1 MFLIQIEKLAYKISE
16 IGHNFNLAHSGGLDG
31 RTYTDHTGMMGN
43 PLYSDDIGAMCFN
56 AAKNW
61 QLGWY
66 DSNAICIDPRVQQ
79 SWYGTMVGIADYDN
93 NPENHPV
100 VVKIETGT
108 ETDQFIAFNRATGV
122 NRQNDE
128 ADNQVTITQSGSNG
142 EWYSQSFLLNTLR
155 AGQEH
160 TILNWNNGQT
170 LHIKVSYINTNPG
183 NEAPGYAEIAVCLGE
198 CTVSSEKPSRNPTK
212 APSISPSARPSLRHS
227 ATPSRD
233 PSSSPSRSPSAR
245 PSLRPSATPSRNPS
259 SYPSAR
265 PIDSPSQSPS
275 EATANGNPN
284 GDIISGPV
292 QFVEMGSDFDGYV
305 TDDNL
310 GRAVAVSKSGL
321 RVAIAT
327 PGGNGG
333 KGDVR
338 VYDWEMSTMTWIQK
352 GTDIS
357 GEKMVNNLG
366 FSMDMNEDGSRI
378 VVGAPETKSDDG
390 LVQVYNFVGG
400 TWSLLGNT
408 IRPSAGSKGHAGFSV
423 TMNNVGDIIAYG
435 APRNNGY
442 RGSVKAFKFDGSS
455 AWEAMGQS
463 LDASGYYSSSGGSIA
478 MSGDGHRLVVGST
491 YGSWFRG
498 SVDVLEYDSNSD
510 QWVSIGNFGGEAYYD
525 RFGSDVDMSE
535 DGKRII
541 VGATA
546 NDNNGSNSGAS
557 QVFEFDASTSTWN
570 QLGQNVLGAGTMDKL
585 GESVAISGDGRRI
598 AISSP
603 KSDENGVLNSGK
615 VALYQYSET
624 DGAWVPLGSE
634 IYGEGIDSRLGEGN
648 GSIAL
653 DRSGQHLVVG
663 AMRGNYYAGRSRV
676 FEALPIP

>member
-1 MFLIQIEKLAYKISE
+1 M
-16 IGHNFNLAHSGGLDG
+16 
-31 RTYTDHTGMMGN
+31 
-43 PLYSDDIGAMCFN
+43 
-56 AAKNW
+56 
-61 QLGWY
+61 
-66 DSNAICIDPRVQQ
+66 
-79 SWYGTMVGIADYDN
+79 
-93 NPENHPV
+93 
-100 VVKIETGT
+100 
-108 ETDQFIAFNRATGV
+108 
-122 NRQNDE
+122 
-128 ADNQVTITQSGSNG
+128 
-142 EWYSQSFLLNTLR
+142 
-155 AGQEH
+155 
-160 TILNWNNGQT
+160 
-170 LHIKVSYINTNPG
+170 
-183 NEAPGYAEIAVCLGE
+183 
-198 CTVSSEKPSRNPTK
+198 
-212 APSISPSARPSLRHS
+212 
-227 ATPSRD
+227 
-233 PSSSPSRSPSAR
+233 
-245 PSLRPSATPSRNPS
+245 
-259 SYPSAR
+259 
-265 PIDSPSQSPS
+265 
-275 EATANGNPN
+275 ANGNPN

-292 QFVEMGSDFDGYV
+292 QFVEMGPDFDGYV

-310 GRAVAVSKSGL
+310 GHAVAVSKSGL
-321 RVAIAT
+321 RVAIAA

-333 KGDVR
+333 KGDIR

-352 GTDIS
+352 GTDIL
-357 GEKMVNNLG
+357 GGNMVNNLG

-435 APRNNGY
+435 APRYNGY
-442 RGSVKAFKFDGSS
+442 RGSVKAFKFDGST
-455 AWEAMGQS
+455 WGAMGQS
-463 LDASGYYSSSGGSIA
+463 LDATGYYTSAGGSIA
-478 MSGDGHRLVVGST
+478 MSGDGHRLVIGSA

-535 DGKRII
+535 DGTRII
-541 VGATA
+541 VGAKA

-557 QVFEFDASTSTWN
+557 QVFEYDASTSTWN
-570 QLGQNVLGAGTMDKL
+570 QLGQNVHGAGTSDKL

-624 DGAWVPLGSE
+624 DGAWVPFGSE

-653 DRSGQHLVVG
+653 DRNGQHLVVG
-663 AMRGNYYAGRSRV
+663 SNRGNYYAGRSRV
-676 FEALPIP
+676 FEALPIS

>member
-1 MFLIQIEKLAYKISE
+1 
-16 IGHNFNLAHSGGLDG
+16 
-31 RTYTDHTGMMGN
+31 MMGN

-100 VVKIETGT
+100 VLKIETGT
-108 ETDQFIAFNRATGV
+108 GTDQFIAFNRATGV
-122 NRQNDE
+122 NRQNDQ

-142 EWYSQSFLLNTLR
+142 EWYSQSFLLKTLSS
-155 AGQEH
+155 GQEH
-160 TILNWNNGQT
+160 TIPNWNNGQT
-170 LHIKVSYINTNPG
+170 LHIKASSININPG

-212 APSISPSARPSLRHS
+212 APSISPSARPSLRPS
-227 ATPSRD
+227 ATPSRN

-259 SYPSAR
+259 SSPSAR

-292 QFVEMGSDFDGYV
+292 QFVEMGPDFDGSV
-305 TDDNL
+305 TDDEL
-310 GRAVAVSKSGL
+310 GHAVAVSKSGL
-321 RVAIAT
+321 RVAIAA

-333 KGDVR
+333 KGLIR

-352 GTDIS
+352 GFDILDA
-357 GEKMVNNLG
+357 GGMVNNLG

-390 LVQVYNFVGG
+390 LVQVYNLVGG

-408 IRPSAGSKGHAGFSV
+408 IRPPAGSKGHAGFSV
-423 TMNNVGDIIAYG
+423 AMNNVGDIIAYG
-435 APRNNGY
+435 APRYNGH
-442 RGSVKAFKFDGSS
+442 RGSVKAFKFDGST
-455 AWEAMGQS
+455 WGAMGQS
-463 LDASGYYSSSGGSIA
+463 LEATSYYTSAGGSIA
-478 MSGDGHRLVVGST
+478 MSGDGHRLVIGSA

-535 DGKRII
+535 DGTRII

-557 QVFEFDASTSTWN
+557 QVFEYDAETSTWN
-570 QLGQNVLGAGTMDKL
+570 QLGQIVVGASNMDKL

-603 KSDENGVLNSGK
+603 KSDDNGVLNSGK
-615 VALYQYSET
+615 VALYQYSDT
-624 DGAWVPLGSE
+624 DDAWVPFGSD

-653 DRSGQHLVVG
+653 DRNGQHLVVG
-663 AMRGNYYAGRSRV
+663 SVRGNYYAGRSRV